1 MSASP
6 FLGLDPE
13 ACQLSAPLCR
23 DIRLLDSLLG
33 EVLHRLQGPEL
44 AELARQLFQEPADAD
59 ALTLLQRFPALRK
72 PELLLPLL
80 RAFAVL
86 FQLINTAEM
95 KEIIRVNRDREARAH
110 DTPRSES
117 IREAV
122 LRLKE
127 KGWTA
132 AQVQELLLRIDIGL
146 TLTAHPTEARRRA
159 VLDKLQ
165 AMAAWLIEQ
174 EPSAA
179 AGHLDRPLTLTG
191 LARRELRRALTT
203 LWQTDEIRRDAVRV
217 ADEVRNGLY
226 FFERTILHVVPWLHE
241 DLRRA
246 LAEQYPGQAF
256 HLPVFLRYQSW
267 IGGDRDGNPNVTA
280 AVSWQTLLRHRQLIL
295 RHYERQVSR
304 LTRELTQSARLAPP
318 STALVESLAQDVQ
331 VVKLPQ
337 HVQDRYAAE
346 PYVLKLLVMRKRLRA
361 TLALNLLPQR
371 GKPSAPKT
379 DKTTAYRTVVE
390 FRHDLR
396 LLHDSLQQ
404 GQADTAEGR
413 LHDLVIQAKTFGFHL
428 ATLDLRQHSDRHAQ
442 AMDEICRL
450 AQLLPADQ
458 KYSDLPEAEK
468 VALLTRELSQPR
480 PLLGRHV
487 SLSPETR
494 EVLDV
499 FTVLRRAQR
508 TLDPEA
514 VTAYVISMTHQLSD
528 MLEVL
533 LLAKERD
540 LVRWD
545 WSGPQPRLVSD
556 LDVVPLFETIHDLQ
570 HCDVYLRELFAHP
583 VYRQQLAARE
593 GFQEVMLGYSD
604 SSKDGGYLAANFS
617 LHDAQTRL
625 AACCDEAGVR
635 LRLFHGRGGT
645 VGRGGGRANRA
656 ILSQPPG
663 SFQGAIRITEQGE
676 VISFRYGLPPI
687 AHRHLEQL
695 VNAALIACAEQQSMP
710 AAQGTWEATVK
721 TLAERSEQAYR
732 SLVHENPDF
741 WPFFVQATP
750 IAHISKLPIA
760 SRPVSRTGK
769 KLSGLEDLRAIPWVF
784 SWVQSRMVL
793 PAWFGLGTG
802 LAAWAGA
809 SDSHVALLQEM
820 YRSWPFF
827 RTVIDHAQHELLRAH
842 LPTARL
848 YAARVQPPELGHR
861 VLAMIEQELTLT
873 TDWVLKIAGGKELV
887 EYAPVMRKTVALR
900 NPPLLPLNRLQVAL
914 MQEAQQAGTEGGQS
928 HEAILL
934 SIAGI
939 AAAMQSTG

>member
-6 FLGLDPE
+6 FLGLDPDS
-13 ACQLSAPLCR
+13 CQLSASLCK

-33 EVLHRLQGPEL
+33 EVLHRLHGPEL
-44 AELARQLFQEPADAD
+44 AETAKKLFQEPEEAE
-59 ALTLLQRFPALRK
+59 ALTLFQRFPSLQK

-95 KEIIRVNRDREARAH
+95 KEIIRVNREREAKAQDAPRA
-110 DTPRSES
+110 ES

-132 AQVQELLLRIDIGL
+132 EQVQELLLKIDIGL

-165 AMAAWLIEQ
+165 AMAMWLLEQ

-179 AGHLDRPLTLTG
+179 MGHLDRPLTLTG
-191 LARRELRRALTT
+191 LSRRELRRTLST
-203 LWQTDEIRRDAVRV
+203 LWQTDELRRDTMRV

-246 LAEQYPGQAF
+246 LAEQYPGHAF
-256 HLPVFLRYQSW
+256 HLPMFLRYQSW

-280 AVSWQTLLRHRQLIL
+280 AVSWQTLLRHRRLIL
-295 RHYERQVSR
+295 RHYERQVTR
-304 LTRELTQSARLAPP
+304 LLKELTQSSRLAPA
-318 STALVESLAQDVQ
+318 SAALLESLAQDMKL
-331 VVKLPQ
+331 VKLPQ
-337 HVQDRYAAE
+337 RLQDGHASE
-346 PYVLKLLVMRKRLRA
+346 PYALKLLVMRKRLRA
-361 TLALNLLPQR
+361 TLAACLPRRSKQ
-371 GKPSAPKT
+371 PLATLDPAM
-379 DKTTAYRTVVE
+379 AYRSVVE

-396 LLHDSLQQ
+396 LLQDSLQQ
-404 GQADTAEGR
+404 SKAEAADGR
-413 LHDLVIQAKTFGFHL
+413 LEHLHTQAKTFGFHL

-450 AQLLPADQ
+450 AQLLPPER
-458 KYSDLPEAEK
+458 KYSELPEAEK
-468 VALLTRELSQPR
+468 VTLLTRELSQPR
-480 PLLGRHV
+480 PLLGRHAT
-487 SLSPETR
+487 LSPETR

-499 FTVLRRAQR
+499 FAVMRRAQR

-514 VTAYVISMTHQLSD
+514 VTSYVISMTHQQSD

-540 LVRWD
+540 LVRWE
-545 WSGPQPRLVSD
+545 WSSGKLQLTSD
-556 LDVVPLFETIHDLQ
+556 LEIVPLFETIHDLQ
-570 HCDVYLRELFAHP
+570 HCDAYLKELFTHP

-604 SSKDGGYLAANFS
+604 SSKDGGYLAANFA
-617 LHDAQTRL
+617 LHDAQARL
-625 AACCDEAGVR
+625 AKCCDEAGVR

-663 SFQGAIRITEQGE
+663 SFQGGIRITEQGE
-676 VISFRYGLPPI
+676 VISFRYSLPPI

-695 VNAALIACAEQQSMP
+695 VNAALIASAEQHSMP
-710 AAQGTWEATVK
+710 AAQGKWEATVK
-721 TLAERSEQAYR
+721 TLAERSEQVYR
-732 SLVHENPDF
+732 ALVHENPDF
-741 WPFFVQATP
+741 WPFYVQATP

-802 LAAWAGA
+802 LTEWAGD
-809 SDSHVALLQEM
+809 SDSHVSLLQEM

-848 YAARVQPPELGHR
+848 YAARVQPPELGR
-861 VLAMIEQELTLT
+861 RMLERIEQEMAST
-873 TDWVLKIAGGKELV
+873 TAWVLKIAGCTQLV

-914 MQEAQQAGTEGGQS
+914 MQEVQQAGAEGGQG